1 MQEIHSTKETEK
13 RFEYQWGGKM
23 LFSHGTSNST
33 GVCICFRYNLEHK
46 IIKVISDAEG
56 RYIIANM
63 EIQGN
68 PYVLVNCYAPNTETG
83 QIKTFQDLANR
94 LNDLDADPECNYIF
108 GGDWN
113 LIFDTT
119 MDSMGGSPK
128 LKEKSIF
135 HLRSIMSDYEL
146 VDIYRLRNPGLR
158 QFTWRCKTPLT
169 MRSLDF
175 FLISNTL
182 QSEVKSCEHLFPL
195 SSDHTPVKIHF
206 LSSTDHKRGAGYWK
220 FNNSLLENNNFSSEM
235 KDKINQIVS
244 EFSEFD
250 DPRINWEYLKFK
262 MREVARNRSIELAK
276 ERREKK
282 N

>member
-1 MQEIHSTKETEK
+1 MCDIAFEVVSYDVNGIGDDRKRRKKFNFLKKQTSNKAVIFMQEIHSTKATEK

-56 RYIIANM
+56 RYIIANT

-68 PYVLVNCYAPNTETG
+68 PYAHVNFYAPNTETG

-94 LNDLDADPECNYIF
+94 LSDLDADPECNYIF

-113 LIFDTT
+113 LTFHTT
-119 MDSMGGSPK
+119 MDSMGGGGCSPK

-135 HLRSIMSDYEL
+135 HLRSIMFDYDL
-146 VDIYRLRNPGLR
+146 VDIYRLRSPGLR
-158 QFTWRCKTPLT
+158 QFIWRRKTPLT
-169 MRSLDF
+169 MRRLDF

-182 QSEVKSCEHLFPL
+182 QSEIKSCEHLFPL

-206 LSSTDHKRGAGYWK
+206 CLPPIINEEQDTGNLITR
-220 FNNSLLENNNFSSEM
+220 FL
-235 KDKINQIVS
+235 KIIT
-244 EFSEFD
+244 F
-250 DPRINWEYLKFK
+250 
-262 MREVARNRSIELAK
+262 
-276 ERREKK
+276 
-282 N
+282 